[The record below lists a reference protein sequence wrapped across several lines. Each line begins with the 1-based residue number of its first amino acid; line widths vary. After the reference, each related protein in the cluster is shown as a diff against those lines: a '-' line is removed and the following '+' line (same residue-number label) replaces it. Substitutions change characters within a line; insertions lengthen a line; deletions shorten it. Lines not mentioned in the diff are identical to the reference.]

1 MYNPRTFMPVL
12 DVLIY
17 PDPVLRQATR
27 RITVFDEKLK
37 NLLENMFET
46 MDAYKGVGLA
56 APQIGVLEKI
66 IVVSYEE
73 RSLALINPEIIFHE
87 GETIDEEGCLSLPEV
102 TMQLKRFDIIKVK
115 AQDFEGNPVL
125 LDEHG
130 FFSRILQHEID
141 HLNGILIIDKEPYVN
156 HRS

>member
-1 MYNPRTFMPVL
+1 MPVL